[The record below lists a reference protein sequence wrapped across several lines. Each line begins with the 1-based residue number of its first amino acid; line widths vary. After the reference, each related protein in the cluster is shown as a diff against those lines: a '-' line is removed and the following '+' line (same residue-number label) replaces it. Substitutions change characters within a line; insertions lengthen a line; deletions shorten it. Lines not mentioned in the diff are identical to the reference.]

1 MPSVHSPWHHAPPPA
16 PPPVH
21 ELEVSSSALDP
32 ASVKQLWQ
40 RNTLLV
46 DLSAA
51 SGSGSLTLKPATGT
65 SWPARL
71 AVRVTPGAV
80 GLVEVRGEQR
90 LSLPITPAG
99 GKPVDLELAPGTYTQ
114 KTRELSVSWA
124 PDGSPAP

>member
-1 MPSVHSPWHHAPPPA
+1 MSYTRCS
-16 PPPVH
+16 
-21 ELEVSSSALDP
+21 
-32 ASVKQLWQ
+32 
-40 RNTLLV
+40 
-46 DLSAA
+46 
-51 SGSGSLTLKPATGT
+51 T